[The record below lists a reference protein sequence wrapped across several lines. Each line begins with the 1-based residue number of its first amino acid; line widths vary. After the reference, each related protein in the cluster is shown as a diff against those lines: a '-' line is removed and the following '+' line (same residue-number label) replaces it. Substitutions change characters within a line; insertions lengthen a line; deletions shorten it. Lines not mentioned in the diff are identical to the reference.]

1 MKINWF
7 KRKKSANIYVTI
19 IAMFVILLGTA
30 SVLNFSINDKV
41 NGQQYSR
48 RMYNRYAA
56 ESSIDIACN
65 LIRNKLN
72 NTKVL
77 LSYNKALT
85 GNYRI
90 NDQSDGYIF
99 DAVDTA
105 SDGDAT
111 VELTDIGLVTANYM
125 YENGFMEFGS
135 GAEVKVEL
143 VMGDFGGKDRMRI
156 AQMCY
161 VAGFNESNQIGFND
175 DIAVY
180 GKMDDL
186 HFIITTKY
194 SGGEVKAS
202 VTMKNLRI
210 GRPHFRELPPGIE
223 SGLLD
228 CKLDTTQSVFTIE
241 NYQNYAIGS

>member
-1 MKINWF
+1 
-7 KRKKSANIYVTI
+7 
-19 IAMFVILLGTA
+19 MFVILLGTA
-30 SVLNFSINDKV
+30 GILNFSLNDKV

-72 NTKVL
+72 NSTVL
-77 LSYNKALT
+77 LSYSEALT

-90 NDQSDGYIF
+90 NAESSGYIF

-105 SDGDAT
+105 ADEDAT
-111 VELTDIGLVTANYM
+111 VELTDVGLVTANYM
-125 YENGFMEFGS
+125 YENGFMEFGT
-135 GAEVKVEL
+135 GANVKVEL
-143 VMGDFGGKDRMRI
+143 VMGDFGGKERMRV

-161 VAGFNESNQIGFND
+161 VAAFNESPIVGNTN

-210 GRPHFRELPPGIE
+210 GRPHFRELPEGID
-223 SGLLD
+223 SGLLN
-228 CKLDTTQSVFTIE
+228 CKLDTNQTQFIVE